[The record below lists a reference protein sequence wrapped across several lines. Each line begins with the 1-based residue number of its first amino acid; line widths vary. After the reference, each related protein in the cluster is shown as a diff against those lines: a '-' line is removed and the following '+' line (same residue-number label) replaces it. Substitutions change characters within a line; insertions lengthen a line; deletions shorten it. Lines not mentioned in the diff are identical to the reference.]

1 MFDHN
6 GMTETGPLG
15 IECSDTPGSLTL
27 LESVCLP
34 EVIDPITGQAAPP
47 GAEGE
52 LVVTTF
58 RRTACPL
65 IRYRTGDLV
74 RPVPS
79 SRVLLTLEGGL
90 RGRVDDMVVVR
101 GNNLHP
107 GVLQDILHRFAEVAE
122 YQVEIDQTGALTE
135 VRLHVEPA
143 AGIEPAALL
152 SRIDRTI
159 QDELLFRVEVRAAPP
174 GSLPR
179 AEMKARRWV
188 RKSAPEQPTGRFP
201 SCRCGRTHAP
211 PTPPRF
217 GRGSPGC
224 SRPARP
230 PRRAPEHQRQRGRSP
245 RAGRLPISA
254 GHSSACRRR
263 R

>member
-1 MFDHN
+1 MID
-6 GMTETGPLG
+6 TVTGRA
-15 IECSDTPGSLTL
+15 
-27 LESVCLP
+27 V
-34 EVIDPITGQAAPP
+34 PP

-74 RPVPS
+74 RAIPS
-79 SRVLLTLEGGL
+79 SVPMRLAEGL

-107 GVLQDILHRFAEVAE
+107 NVLQDILHRFAEVAE
-122 YQVEIDQTGALTE
+122 YQVEIDQSAALTE
-135 VRLHVEPA
+135 VRLHVEPSPGVEA
-143 AGIEPAALL
+143 TALL

-159 QDELLFRVEVRAAPP
+159 QDELLFRVEVLAAPA

-188 RKSAPEQPTGRFP
+188 RKSPPGVA
-201 SCRCGRTHAP
+201 
-211 PTPPRF
+211 PTP
-217 GRGSPGC
+217 
-224 SRPARP
+224 A
-230 PRRAPEHQRQRGRSP
+230 
-245 RAGRLPISA
+245 LP
-254 GHSSACRRR
+254 
-263 R
+263 